1 MRCEALPFH
10 SPAALLSTDCRP
22 PGEQTLGEDAL
33 EGLSLVIN
41 IFGLEQRRIMA
52 QMHQEIQL
60 LISVFII
67 AVSARTPLRI
77 TPPPLPCTE
86 PRARSA
92 RVGCHCRRDVAA
104 LAQYP

>member
-1 MRCEALPFH
+1 VPYCFFF
-10 SPAALLSTDCRP
+10 SFLSL
-22 PGEQTLGEDAL
+22 GEQTLGEDAL

-67 AVSARTPLRI
+67 SVSADQTPLLSISVHGAQDSRWF
-77 TPPPLPCTE
+77 LPFLPFCGRD
-86 PRARSA
+86 PIPVQYRLFRA
-92 RVGCHCRRDVAA
+92 
-104 LAQYP
+104 

>member
-1 MRCEALPFH
+1 LTRTGAPCCF
-10 SPAALLSTDCRP
+10 SFSFLSL
-22 PGEQTLGEDAL
+22 GEQTLGEDAL

-67 AVSARTPLRI
+67 SVSADQ
-77 TPPPLPCTE
+77 PPL
-86 PRARSA
+86 
-92 RVGCHCRRDVAA
+92 
-104 LAQYP
+104 